1 MKKRILAALL
11 AGVMTVGLTACG
23 GGDDAAAGGDA
34 GTAGEE
40 DAGGTAAGT
49 ESGESGAAADT
60 GDDGSTA
67 AAYDFS
73 DKEHVTLKL
82 YMFGDADTAE
92 CEAVSA
98 ALSEITNEKLNCDV
112 ELTRIGFGSYQ
123 QQVNLVLSSGEQ
135 IDVFAPFGMSLGT
148 LANSGQIYPMTELLP
163 EYAAETFA
171 AIPEIDWSCGMIGD
185 DYYMMPA
192 NKDKAMDLGFM
203 MRKDILDELGMTV
216 DDIKSFDDLHDLLV
230 KVKEAHP
237 DMYPVVPDFAAMMGY
252 MEVDNLGDNL
262 GVIMTAFENDS
273 LTVENL
279 YASDYYMELCTMM
292 YNWAQEGLI
301 MPDASSNT
309 ESGNNLIK
317 SGRAFGR
324 FSHMKIGFESENTN
338 SIGTEIVC
346 WRYTEPISVTSKL
359 TPGWVI
365 GENSVDHAR
374 AVALLNLMYTDPEVS
389 NLVINGIEGVHY
401 EFADEAKGVIRYPDG
416 KDATSAGYAR
426 QAWGWPNEQISYL
439 WEGDP
444 ETLWEDLNAFNENAR
459 QSPAKG
465 FTFDNSMVLNEV
477 TACNNVVTKYHNALI
492 GGQLDPSTTIPE
504 FVAELEKAG
513 IDKIIAEKPGVYQ
526 SIVGF
531 VLVLLA
537 NIITSKISKED
548 ALF

>member
-1 MKKRILAALL
+1 MKRRVLAAML
-11 AGVMTVGLTACG
+11 AAVMTVGLAACG
-23 GGDDAAAGGDA
+23 GGDA
-34 GTAGEE
+34 GTAGGDAGAAGAE
-40 DAGGTAAGT
+40 DAGGSDAGVTAGT
-49 ESGESGAAADT
+49 EEGGDANDGTGAGDSGSA
-60 GDDGSTA
+60 A

-73 DKEHVTLKL
+73 DQEHVTLKL
-82 YMFGDADTAE
+82 YMFGDADTDQ

-163 EYAAETFA
+163 EYAPETFA

-237 DMYPVVPDFAAMMGY
+237 DMYPVVPDFASTIGY
-252 MEVDNLGDNL
+252 MELDNLGDNL
-262 GVIMTAFENDS
+262 GVIMTAFEDDS

-279 YASDYYMELCTMM
+279 YASDYYMELCTRM

-301 MPDASSNT
+301 MPDASSNS

-346 WRYTEPISVTSKL
+346 WRYTDPISVTAKL

-374 AVALLNLMYTDPEVS
+374 SVALLNLMYTDPEVS

-401 EFADEAKGVIRYPDG
+401 EFADEAKGVIRYPAG
-416 KDATSAGYAR
+416 KDATSVGYAR
-426 QAWGWPNEQISYL
+426 QA
-439 WEGDP
+439 
-444 ETLWEDLNAFNENAR
+444 
-459 QSPAKG
+459 
-465 FTFDNSMVLNEV
+465 
-477 TACNNVVTKYHNALI
+477 
-492 GGQLDPSTTIPE
+492 
-504 FVAELEKAG
+504 
-513 IDKIIAEKPGVYQ
+513 
-526 SIVGF
+526 
-531 VLVLLA
+531 
-537 NIITSKISKED
+537 
-548 ALF
+548 